1 MTITLKKV
9 SVGTELQIVQEGV
22 PDVIPAEACYLGW
35 QESLTLLAKL
45 VEAEIPDSG
54 CASGVQFVRRPIT
67 DCSSSEDQMRVLL
80 SVRFVAGRDDCSS
93 GTGLPTRGVVD
104 ESSLGSRVR
113 RPVPP
118 WFRPRPR

>member
-1 MTITLKKV
+1 MRQRSAV
-9 SVGTELQIVQEGV
+9 
-22 PDVIPAEACYLGW
+22 
-35 QESLTLLAKL
+35 
-45 VEAEIPDSG
+45 
-54 CASGVQFVRRPIT
+54 
-67 DCSSSEDQMRVLL
+67 CSSTDYRLQLVVGVRVLL

-118 WFRPRPR
+118 LVAATGRGKKHPG